1 MKDKD
6 YVDEMLK
13 IGDCGDCCPEGTFW
27 DSSIGCVPVRPEYAP
42 PRGIINQIKEMPI
55 IPHTE
60 GALVESTCEVED
72 DDTIISDKCPFA
84 IDKADIIDHI
94 KEMDVIPA
102 YGGSK

>member
-1 MKDKD
+1 MKDED
-6 YVDEMLK
+6 YVDEVLK
-13 IGDCGDCCPEGTFW
+13 IGDCGDCCP
-27 DSSIGCVPVRPEYAP
+27 
-42 PRGIINQIKEMPI
+42 
-55 IPHTE
+55 E